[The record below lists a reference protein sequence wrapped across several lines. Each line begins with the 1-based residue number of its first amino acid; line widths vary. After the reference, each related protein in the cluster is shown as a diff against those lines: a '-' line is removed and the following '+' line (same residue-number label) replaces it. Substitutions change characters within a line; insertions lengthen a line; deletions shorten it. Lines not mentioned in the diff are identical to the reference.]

1 MPSKVYPTVGLQT
14 PGEIVDANFGQEP
27 FKFDIQDMI
36 AELKAHTKE
45 SIYSF
50 PLPDDQGDWTT
61 LLNKWVN
68 QIYLFWI

>member
-1 MPSKVYPTVGLQT
+1 
-14 PGEIVDANFGQEP
+14 
-27 FKFDIQDMI
+27 MI

-61 LLNKWVN
+61 LLNK
-68 QIYLFWI
+68 

>member
-1 MPSKVYPTVGLQT
+1 
-14 PGEIVDANFGQEP
+14 
-27 FKFDIQDMI
+27 MI

-61 LLNKWVN
+61 LLNKLVSMFFFFEVLLKVFFLL
-68 QIYLFWI
+68 LFLEWLHLT